1 MKTAEKR
8 RWLTYEELPQ
18 NVIQATIA
26 VEDDTFWENPGF
38 DAPAIAAAILSNLR
52 NEDEGRRPVGASTIT
67 QQLVRHIAFT
77 YEERV
82 ATSYER
88 KAREI
93 FLAFILTQQ
102 RSKEDI
108 LTMYLNEIYYGNLV
122 YGIEAAAQTYFG
134 KPAAELS
141 LAEAAFLAGLPQS
154 PIELNP
160 YVNFEGARERQRM
173 ILELMAAEGMIDAAT
188 LAAALESELALAPL
202 IPVEQE
208 VSTTTLNAPH
218 FVLYA
223 QQELEAR

>member
-1 MKTAEKR
+1 
-8 RWLTYEELPQ
+8 
-18 NVIQATIA
+18 
-26 VEDDTFWENPGF
+26 
-38 DAPAIAAAILSNLR
+38 
-52 NEDEGRRPVGASTIT
+52 
-67 QQLVRHIAFT
+67 
-77 YEERV
+77 
-82 ATSYER
+82 
-88 KAREI
+88 
-93 FLAFILTQQ
+93 
-102 RSKEDI
+102 
-108 LTMYLNEIYYGNLV
+108 MYLNEIYYGNLV

-208 VSTTTLNAPH
+208 VSTATLNAPH

-223 QQELEAR
+223 QQELEARYGPDALIHGGWQITTSLDLGIQEPSKRCASRSARAATTTSLTALPWSSAQQRRDPGYGRQP